1 MLILF
6 VVFSIIYTSIEI
18 EPKNLKTLKIVL
30 LWRKKIL
37 NGNAYLFYLW
47 STYLL
52 LVEFGVTLISPYLS
66 C

>member
-6 VVFSIIYTSIEI
+6 VVFSIIYISIEI

-47 STYLL
+47 STYL
-52 LVEFGVTLISPYLS
+52 
-66 C
+66 